1 MEKLKNRL
9 EIMKSANLLTQE
21 NENLILKMIDM
32 FNTKYNIKLSEEN
45 GSMLI
50 THIVM
55 YLKRIGDNE
64 IVEPLDKD
72 SIDEI
77 LASDKYKLANEI
89 LSDIEKQIFLFI
101 NSNEKS
107 YILLHLINLL
117 EHEEVKSWELLLV
130 DKLTR
135 KMLQKY

>member
-21 NENLILKMIDM
+21 NEDLILKMIDM

-64 IVEPLDKD
+64 IVEPLDQD

-101 NSNEKS
+101 NSNEKA

-117 EHEEVKSWELLLV
+117 EHEEVKS
-130 DKLTR
+130 
-135 KMLQKY
+135 

>member
-21 NENLILKMIDM
+21 NEDLILKMIDM

-101 NSNEKS
+101 NINEKA

-117 EHEEVKSWELLLV
+117 EHEEVKS
-130 DKLTR
+130 
-135 KMLQKY
+135 

>member
-21 NENLILKMIDM
+21 NEDLILKMIEI
-32 FNTKYNIKLSEEN
+32 FHTKYNIKLSEEN

-64 IVEPLDKD
+64 IVESLDKD

-101 NSNEKS
+101 NSNEKA

-117 EHEEVKSWELLLV
+117 EHEEVKS
-130 DKLTR
+130 
-135 KMLQKY
+135 

>member
-9 EIMKSANLLTQE
+9 EIMKAANLLTKE
-21 NENLILKMIDM
+21 NEDLVLKMIEI
-32 FNTKYNIKLSEEN
+32 FHTKYNIKLSEEN

-77 LASDKYKLANEI
+77 LASNKYKLANEI

-101 NSNEKS
+101 NSNEKA

-117 EHEEVKSWELLLV
+117 EHEEVKS
-130 DKLTR
+130 
-135 KMLQKY
+135 

>member
-21 NENLILKMIDM
+21 NENLILKMIEI
-32 FNTKYNIKLSEEN
+32 FHTKYNIKLSEEN

-64 IVEPLDKD
+64 IVESLDKD

-89 LSDIEKQIFLFI
+89 LSDIEKQILLFI
-101 NSNEKS
+101 NSNEKA

-117 EHEEVKSWELLLV
+117 EHEEVKS
-130 DKLTR
+130 
-135 KMLQKY
+135 

>member
-21 NENLILKMIDM
+21 NEDLILKMIDM

-64 IVEPLDKD
+64 IVEPLDKE

-101 NSNEKS
+101 NINEKA

-117 EHEEVKSWELLLV
+117 EHEEVKS
-130 DKLTR
+130 
-135 KMLQKY
+135 